1 MDYLKVFLSSILS
14 LAVLFISAKVIGN
27 KQMSQLNMFDYING
41 ITIGSIAADMA
52 VHTESNILYPIIAIA
67 VYTVIIFIITYV
79 GSKNMTLRRFLN
91 GRSIILMDKG
101 KIYNNNFKTAKIDLN
116 EFLTQCRI
124 NGFFN
129 LNDIETAV
137 LEQNGMISIMPK
149 SCSRPANCS
158 DVNATVS
165 PERPFYSV
173 VSDGKILNVNF
184 EQSQMTHEKLN
195 AELKARGIE
204 LKDVYLAV
212 YDGKSFYLY
221 PKTQEAPKN
230 DFSQ

>member
-158 DVNATVS
+158 DINAPVS

-173 VSDGKILNVNF
+173 VADGNILNVNF

>member
-158 DVNATVS
+158 DINAPVS
-165 PERPFYSV
+165 TERPFYSV
-173 VSDGKILNVNF
+173 VADGNILNVNF